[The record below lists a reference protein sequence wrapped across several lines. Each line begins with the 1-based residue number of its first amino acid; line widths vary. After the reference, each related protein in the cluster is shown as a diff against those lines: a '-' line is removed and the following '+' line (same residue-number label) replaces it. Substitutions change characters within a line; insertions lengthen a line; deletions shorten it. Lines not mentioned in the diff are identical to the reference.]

1 MLVTRNFSVNKL
13 MFIFIERSFLYKQSI
28 VKLYFPLAMYLGG
41 ACCAKFL
48 DFESGGGLW
57 RGAEGGVGIYG
68 M

>member
-1 MLVTRNFSVNKL
+1 

-41 ACCAKFL
+41 TCCAKFL